1 MATDIGA
8 LNNQFSDAW
17 NRFWEDLQGSKSAF
31 IDWWDARRMRK
42 REQRK
47 ARTMARIERKLKST
61 LRKDE
66 RFYEKRTIAS
76 LTKLGFCHI
85 TGKGK
90 ARKVTEWSV
99 AQSLTTPLRSYVRFD
114 TVHRPYGQQNNVLK
128 IQEDWVVQTV
138 AADCRVPV
146 SVHYTPR
153 HGLWFIYERAP
164 GMERVEFVDALLEM
178 PKSAGPTAVV
188 MGFDANRRLQYEE
201 ISKMPHVLLAG
212 QTGSGKSSHLH
223 AMICTLLH
231 RADPSKVKLTLLDL
245 LGGIELNVYNG
256 LPHLYDEAKALK
268 IDVGDAESGGEDV
281 DLSPEQIELL
291 ESEGDSEGDD
301 VGGPYVEPRVY
312 GDPEEAMVV
321 LDRVV
326 IEVRRRLD
334 LLVKA
339 GCRNVEHWNALH
351 RSPETRL
358 PYWVIMIDEFHNLK
372 LGTGSAKSVRDRG
385 ERVDRLLSWI
395 AAVSRKTGIHLVL
408 TTQRPTVDVVTG
420 LIKANIP
427 ARIALQVA
435 SATDSRVIIDDGEA
449 ALLDRPGQ
457 LIYRM
462 GGTDY
467 TAQSPYMSPALVT
480 DVVERIKSG
489 APPITTQTHSVGRLE
504 MVEWAI
510 TENEGVFD
518 IDTVYFEFKN
528 RGLTHRD
535 VREAAV
541 AFIGQMVEV
550 AGRFYQ
556 MRRRADGSSEFYE
569 VNDGQ

>member
-1 MATDIGA
+1 MAADIGA
-8 LNNQFSDAW
+8 LTNQFSDA
-17 NRFWEDLQGSKSAF
+17 LQRWVDHLSAQKRTVV
-31 IDWWDARRMRK
+31 DWWDARRIRR
-42 REQRK
+42 REKRK
-47 ARTMARIERKLKST
+47 ARTMARIERRLKGT

-66 RFYEKRTIAS
+66 KFYEKRTVES
-76 LTKLGFCHI
+76 LAKLGFCHI

-90 ARKVTEWSV
+90 ARKVSQWSV
-99 AQSLTTPLRSYVRFD
+99 AQSLTTPLRSYLRFD
-114 TVHRPYGQQNNVLK
+114 TVHRPYGKQNNVLE
-128 IQEDWVVQTV
+128 IQKDYVVQTV

-146 SVHYTPR
+146 GVHYTPR

-201 ISKMPHVLLAG
+201 IARMPHVLLAG
-212 QTGSGKSSHLH
+212 MTGSGKSSHLH

-231 RADPSKVKLTLLDL
+231 RADPSQVRLTLLDL

-256 LPHLYDEAKALK
+256 LPHLYDEARVLCRAAQTLDSEGG
-268 IDVGDAESGGEDV
+268 DVLE
-281 DLSPEQIELL
+281 LSPEQRELL
-291 ESEGDSEGDD
+291 ESEADD
-301 VGGPYVEPRVY
+301 AGVPYVEPRVY

-326 IEVRRRLD
+326 VEVRRRLAM
-334 LLVKA
+334 LVRA

-351 RSPETRL
+351 RSPDTRL
-358 PYWVIMIDEFHNLK
+358 PYWIIMIDEFHNLK
-372 LGTGSAKSVRDRG
+372 LGTGSAKEVRHRG

-420 LIKANIP
+420 LIKANVP

-449 ALLDRPGQ
+449 ALLDHPGQ
-457 LIYRM
+457 LIFRL

-480 DVVERIKSG
+480 DVVERLKSG
-489 APPITTQTHSVGRLE
+489 APPITTLTHSVGKLE
-504 MVEWAI
+504 MIEWAI
-510 TENEGVFD
+510 VENEGVFD

-528 RGLTHRD
+528 RGITHRD

-550 AGRFYQ
+550 EGRFYQ
-556 MRRRADGSSEFYE
+556 MRRRVDGSSEFYE
-569 VNDGQ
+569 VKHDGQ